1 MSVLKVFDCIC
12 VNLSKTKSERPI
24 TKWIQKRCQV
34 GVASFVKPCVTF
46 LSNSY
51 VTQSQVTKKLISPS
65 SIDTMSSKQMLRFTN
80 IIIPPNLWSNIL
92 RRTCPSER
100 DFSVFQKCLTFKVP
114 CSFLF
119 FILSFFLCLFV
130 FFNVLRGFICFSRF
144 HSQIPIRSWNARAF
158 LSEFLWTP
166 LCSVG
171 KQITYLHIFLIWLIY
186 FVQLFY
192 RYSFC
197 YHESRSFLWGFSS

>member
-12 VNLSKTKSERPI
+12 VNLSKTKSERPR

-34 GVASFVKPCVTF
+34 GVASFVKPCVTFF

-92 RRTCPSER
+92 RRTCSSER

-119 FILSFFLCLFV
+119 FILLSFFLCLFV
-130 FFNVLRGFICFSRF
+130 FLTYSEALFVFPTFIPKFQFDLGMHGHFWASSYELLCAPWVNKLR
-144 HSQIPIRSWNARAF
+144 
-158 LSEFLWTP
+158 
-166 LCSVG
+166 
-171 KQITYLHIFLIWLIY
+171 IY
-186 FVQLFY
+186 I
-192 RYSFC
+192 SF
-197 YHESRSFLWGFSS
+197 